1 MPTGRLCA
9 SLHATAQVL
18 QPEHFD
24 TSTKNPSCVIFFLLG
39 LTDFYKVGVLRIA
52 FGQRARAQ
60 RGKRIDVAA
69 YVDDITVLVDRR
81 VPSALRNAHNARHNS

>member
-1 MPTGRLCA
+1 M
-9 SLHATAQVL
+9 S
-18 QPEHFD
+18 
-24 TSTKNPSCVIFFLLG
+24 SFFLLG